1 MTRPNVAVLYAPG
14 TFCHEETC
22 YALEC
27 AGGEGTVVLLSDL
40 LQGVNNLDMFD
51 ALVIPGGSSWGDHL
65 GGGRVFAIHLVSYLG
80 DMFTR
85 FLKQNKPVLGIA
97 NGCQVLLEAGFLPQT
112 QIGARSGASVQNQ
125 SARFESRWVD
135 VVVSDVESLWTKGLT
150 GMVLKMP
157 VASGQMKFMFKDDA
171 NVKAA
176 LKYVDNEKKAT
187 LKYPVN
193 PAGSP
198 EGIAGLVDE
207 TGLIMGLILHPE
219 RAVVSSH
226 GSIDGLRIFE
236 NMIEYCKNL

>member
-1 MTRPNVAVLYAPG
+1 MN
-14 TFCHEETC
+14 
-22 YALEC
+22 
-27 AGGEGTVVLLSDL
+27 
-40 LQGVNNLDMFD
+40 
-51 ALVIPGGSSWGDHL
+51 
-65 GGGRVFAIHLVSYLG
+65 
-80 DMFTR
+80 
-85 FLKQNKPVLGIA
+85 
-97 NGCQVLLEAGFLPQT
+97 NGCQVLQKT
-112 QIGARSGASVQNQ
+112 SSTNTDRCRSGARANQ
-125 SARFESRWVD
+125 SAGLSRWVD
-135 VVVSDVESLWTKGLT
+135 VVSDVESLWTKGLT